1 MPNLIRSKQK
11 NWQLHFSNMFFIVG
25 IQTGYADK
33 VQTFL
38 LCGQGG
44 MGLFK
49 VNSHGFDQSYGVSHC
64 LLLST
69 AASWFHHGPL
79 SPVLDSVS
87 LNVVHWVLGSMDAS
101 GIRQWYTLLMKAL
114 WSILVCECWL
124 FHPHELTLPR
134 YSEWGFNHSSPSVW
148 AWEAPLT
155 DRDPSLIVVLREWWP
170 PSVPLGRCPPC
181 HRHVL
186 LSSPE
191 LHVQ

>member
-101 GIRQWYTLLMKAL
+101 GSRQWYTLLMKAL

-134 YSEWGFNHSSPSVW
+134 YSEWGFNHSSPSVREKKSSILNIRCSQETSFLLW
-148 AWEAPLT
+148 QSNGVNHPKESLPSTWLT
-155 DRDPSLIVVLREWWP
+155 V
-170 PSVPLGRCPPC
+170 CM
-181 HRHVL
+181 
-186 LSSPE
+186 
-191 LHVQ
+191 